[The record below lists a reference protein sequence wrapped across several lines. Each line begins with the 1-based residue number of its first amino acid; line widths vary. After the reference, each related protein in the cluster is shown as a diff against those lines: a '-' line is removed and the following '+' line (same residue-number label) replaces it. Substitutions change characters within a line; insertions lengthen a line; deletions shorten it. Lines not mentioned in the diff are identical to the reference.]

1 MKVPLFGVFFVSL
14 GLGVSLIQRWLGGVQ
29 TPEKRSAVDAG
40 LWGLMD
46 GARSASGVAVSEESS
61 LRNTAVLAAVR
72 ILSNSV
78 AMLPLPVYKRL
89 QPKGKE
95 RAVDHPLYAVL
106 QEQANPE
113 MTAFELRRWLM
124 QNVLLYGNGYAEI
137 EWSGSGEVMALW
149 PLVSAQMVVE
159 RRNGALT
166 FKYTLPNGN
175 TTVLPAWRV
184 LHLRGMTGNGV
195 VGFSVVRSLMNEA
208 IGLGLATQEYGA
220 RFFGNGARP
229 GIVLTHPGTLSD
241 KALINLRTSWANDH
255 EGLSNAHRLRIL
267 EEGMKAETI
276 SVPPEEA
283 QFLETRKFQVSE
295 IARAFGVPPHLIGD
309 MEGATFSN
317 IEHQYM
323 EFLQFSLGPWLKQIE
338 QSIHAQLM
346 RPEERRTYFV
356 EHVRDAILQADTTT
370 RYQAYATARQWGW
383 MSVNDIRANEN
394 MNPVEN
400 GDEYLVPL
408 NMRDAATPEA
418 APPQDVKPAGDAPMD
433 APPKEGNAL
442 RWLEPLIEDVAQR
455 IARRHFAD
463 LKRAGAKGQS
473 AEWQTTHW
481 DEILI
486 ATANMASPLLRAAGV
501 ENVSAVASEIVGMM
515 RLFPNSED
523 KAAGAIAGV
532 LEHECRGATW
542 NAD

>member
-1 MKVPLFGVFFVSL
+1 VA
-14 GLGVSLIQRWLGGVQ
+14 LIQRWLGGVE
-29 TPEKRSAVDAG
+29 TPEKRSAADAG
-40 LWGLMD
+40 LLGLLD

-78 AMLPLPVYKRL
+78 AMLPLPVYRRL

-95 RAVDHPLYAVL
+95 RAQEHPLYPVL

-124 QNVLLYGNGYAEI
+124 QHALLHGNGYAEI
-137 EWSGSGEVMALW
+137 EWSGAGEVMALW
-149 PLVSAQMVVE
+149 PLMSSQMTVE

-175 TTVLPAWRV
+175 TTVLPAWKV

-229 GIVLTHPGTLSD
+229 GIVLTHPGQLSD
-241 KALINLRTSWANDH
+241 KALINLRASWATDH

-338 QSIHAQLM
+338 QTVHAQLM

-370 RYQAYATARQWGW
+370 RYQAYAMGRQWGW
-383 MSVNDIRANEN
+383 LSVNDIRAIEN
-394 MNPVEN
+394 LNPVEN
-400 GDEYLVPL
+400 GDQYLRPL
-408 NMRDAATPEA
+408 NMVDVAEPEA
-418 APPQDVKPAGDAPMD
+418 APPQEGQPDGAAPMD
-433 APPKEGNAL
+433 ATPDAPVAPAPPKEAKAL
-442 RWLEPLIEDVAQR
+442 RYFAPLIEDVAQR
-455 IARRHFAD
+455 LARRHFAD
-463 LKRAGAKGQS
+463 MKRAGAKASS
-473 AEWQTTHW
+473 AEWQTAHW
-481 DEILI
+481 DELKDAAAGMI
-486 ATANMASPLLRAAGV
+486 APLLRAAQI
-501 ENVSAVASEIVGMM
+501 ENVVAVAFDVVEVM
-515 RLFPNSED
+515 RFCPNSEEN
-523 KAAGAIAGV
+523 AAGAIAGV
-532 LEHECRGATW
+532 LEHECRGAAW